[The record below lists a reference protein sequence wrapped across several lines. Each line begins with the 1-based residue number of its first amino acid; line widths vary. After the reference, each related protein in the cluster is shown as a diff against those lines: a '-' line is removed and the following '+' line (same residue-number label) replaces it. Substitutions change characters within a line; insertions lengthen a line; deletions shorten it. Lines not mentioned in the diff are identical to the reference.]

1 MDHRLSTDAVL
12 MNAAARAPQRIDC
25 GSNCEGYIGPA
36 CNSQWRPPNPAGE
49 WHIVMPR
56 AAAALQ
62 TKGRAAARRVGQV
75 ISCVLRLKRKTPTLK
90 VGREFYM
97 STTVQ

>member
-1 MDHRLSTDAVL
+1 MDHQLSTDAVL

-49 WHIVMPR
+49 WHDELSAETRPPPSIYGKVPPR
-56 AAAALQ
+56 
-62 TKGRAAARRVGQV
+62 GQQ
-75 ISCVLRLKRKTPTLK
+75 PT
-90 VGREFYM
+90 
-97 STTVQ
+97 